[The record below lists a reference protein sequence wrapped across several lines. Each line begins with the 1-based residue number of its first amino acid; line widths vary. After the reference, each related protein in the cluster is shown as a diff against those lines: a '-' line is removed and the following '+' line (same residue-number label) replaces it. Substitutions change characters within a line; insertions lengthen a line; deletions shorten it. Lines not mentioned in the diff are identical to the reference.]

1 MSVKI
6 KSQGDY
12 ELFKTTKQHKILVLD
27 GKQWFAA
34 IEGQQGDILVHSD
47 SDHAKGES
55 LQKGHFYMAEFK
67 DDPKF
72 NDVPH
77 LFLEKGSS
85 YQEVVLPNGLPTTRD
100 HQKRV
105 VWTNESIG
113 KQELEQHLRGNGKSK
128 GTKSSAN
135 GGRLPIANYDDLTVD
150 EVRSRL
156 GDLNA
161 DERKRILRYEEQH
174 KGRKTLL
181 AALEH

>member
-6 KSQGDY
+6 KSQGEY
-12 ELFKTTKQHKILVLD
+12 ELFKTTKQHKILVLG

-47 SDHAKGES
+47 SDHEKGES

-77 LFLEKGSS
+77 LFLEQGRS
-85 YQEVVLPNGLPTTRD
+85 YQELVLPNGLPTSRD

-105 VWTNESIG
+105 VWTDETIG
-113 KQELEQHLRGNGKSK
+113 KQELEHYLQDNGKST
-128 GTKSSAN
+128 GSKS
-135 GGRLPIANYDDLTVD
+135 G
-150 EVRSRL
+150 
-156 GDLNA
+156 
-161 DERKRILRYEEQH
+161 
-174 KGRKTLL
+174 
-181 AALEH
+181 